1 MSNYLLLC
9 QDIAAFRARLCGQ
22 TVACGVTPYVGMLD
36 VNLGGSVFW
45 CQLVKGRADGSRT
58 MCLLYCF
65 YIGYVCYQYVSN
77 QFSLEDLLFY

>member
-9 QDIAAFRARLCGQ
+9 QDIAVFRARLCGQ

-45 CQLVKGRADGSRT
+45 CRLVKG
-58 MCLLYCF
+58 LLYCF

-77 QFSLEDLLFY
+77 LLSL